1 MVDLVPLYSN
11 NVTEICLDGVY
22 NIPESYFVNS
32 KIHSLSEIEVKNG
45 LIKKVEGDYF
55 LKMDV
60 SGKMLISDSISSKDV
75 WYSFKIEI
83 NEKLDEFM
91 GNDKNSLD
99 IIEVLW
105 QYIGLEVPL
114 RYTVVDDYSK
124 YQGVGWKLVS
134 EEELVNNNPFNT
146 LLKDEDWSD

>member
-11 NVTEICLDGVY
+11 NIDKISLDGKY
-22 NIPESYFVNS
+22 DIPESYFANS
-32 KIHSLSEIEVKNG
+32 KIHGLSDVLVKNG
-45 LIKKVEGDYF
+45 SIKKVEDDYN
-55 LKMDV
+55 LSMEV

-75 WYSFKIEI
+75 WYPFNLEI

-91 GNDKNSLD
+91 EKDKNSLD

-105 QYIGLEVPL
+105 QNIVLEVPL
-114 RYTVVDDYSK
+114 RYTVVKDYSD
-124 YQGVGWKLVS
+124 YQGDGWKLVS
-134 EEELVNNNPFNT
+134 EEDLDNNNPFNT

>member
-105 QYIGLEVPL
+105 QNIVLEVPL